1 MNKDIYCI
9 IYNPISGSGSSQRI
23 LKKIIQDFNLISYK
37 HQIFKS
43 EYKGHI
49 QEFCKDCNSYIKF
62 LIIGGD
68 GTFHEAINGFMKNKN
83 LNLIT
88 VGFLPG
94 GTGNSFMYDL
104 NAIEYKQAYKKII
117 KNQTKKID
125 ILELKLINNIEYAF
139 NIVGWG
145 LVSDINILSE
155 KLRFLGSQRY
165 NIASLYY
172 IFKRRL
178 RKAEII
184 IDGKLRKD
192 KYLFIMCLNTI
203 HTGKAMKAAPKAL
216 LDDGLL
222 DVILLESSISTIQLI
237 ILLTKIFQGT
247 HIHSKYVE
255 YIHAKSLSIK
265 PQENSILNID
275 GENKLK
281 TPIEISVLPKALNIF
296 Y

>member
-9 IYNPISGSGSSQRI
+9 IYNPISGSGSSKKI
-23 LKKIIQDFNLISYK
+23 LKKLIQDFNLISYK
-37 HQIFKS
+37 YQIFKS
-43 EYKGHI
+43 EYKGHT
-49 QEFCKDCNSYIKF
+49 QEFCQDCNNYIKF

-104 NAIEYKQAYKKII
+104 HAIEYKQAYKKII
-117 KNQTKKID
+117 NSQTKKID

-178 RKAEII
+178 RTAEII
-184 IDGKLRKD
+184 IDGKVRKD

-203 HTGKAMKAAPKAL
+203 HTGKGMKAAPKAL

-222 DVILLESSISTIQLI
+222 DIVLLESSISTLQLI
-237 ILLTKIFQGT
+237 VLLTKIFQGT
-247 HIHSKYVE
+247 HIDSKYVE
-255 YIHAKSLSIK
+255 YIHAQSLSIK
-265 PQENSILNID
+265 PQDNSILNID